1 MDRDPEEVVDGEKVQ
16 DIIVYVN
23 RLGVAK
29 KRVDKRIATLSGE
42 QFDFVRGSWQ
52 LCNRKTA
59 NEILY
64 SEEINVA
71 AVQLSEAKHQPCQRR
86 WLQSE

>member
-42 QFDFVRGSWQ
+42 QFDFVR
-52 LCNRKTA
+52 
-59 NEILY
+59 
-64 SEEINVA
+64 
-71 AVQLSEAKHQPCQRR
+71 
-86 WLQSE
+86 

>member
-1 MDRDPEEVVDGEKVQ
+1 MLEAHWMRALSVVDRDPEEVVDGEKVQ

-42 QFDFVRGSWQ
+42 QFDFVR
-52 LCNRKTA
+52 
-59 NEILY
+59 
-64 SEEINVA
+64 
-71 AVQLSEAKHQPCQRR
+71 
-86 WLQSE
+86 

>member
-1 MDRDPEEVVDGEKVQ
+1 MHASIAVDRDPEEVVDGEKVQ

-42 QFDFVRGSWQ
+42 QFDFVSGSWQ
-52 LCNRKTA
+52 PYDGR
-59 NEILY
+59 E
-64 SEEINVA
+64 
-71 AVQLSEAKHQPCQRR
+71 H
-86 WLQSE
+86 